1 MKRYLAKRRRVRTLY
16 GLQTQI
22 DAFVERCNGERPH
35 RARGKLTPLEAFSAR
50 QHAAP
55 GSPIASP
62 YFRVRTDRVD
72 ADGNVTLRY
81 RSRLLHIG
89 VGRAHKGQ
97 RIHLY
102 VDELD
107 VRIVTFEGE
116 LLRHLEIDP
125 TRSYQGRNRE
135 VE

>member
-1 MKRYLAKRRRVRTLY
+1 MKKYLAKRRPVRSLR
-16 GLQTQI
+16 GLQAQI
-22 DAFVERCNGERPH
+22 DAFVRDYNTERPH
-35 RARGKLTPLEAFSAR
+35 AARKDLTPLDAFGAR
-50 QHAAP
+50 RRAGP
-55 GSPIASP
+55 GSPIASAH
-62 YFRVRTDRVD
+62 FRVRTDRVD

-89 VGRAHKGQ
+89 VGRAHKGR

-102 VDELD
+102 VDDLD
-107 VRIVTFEGE
+107 VRIVSFEGE

-125 TRSYQGRNRE
+125 SRPYQGRNRE